1 MPTVL
6 RVGRFRFF
14 FYSSD
19 RAEPVHIHVEAG
31 KGTAKLWLE
40 PVRLAASR
48 GMGRP
53 ELSRLQQLV
62 VDHRDILVRAWHA
75 HFNG

>member
-14 FYSSD
+14 FFSSD
-19 RAEPVHIHVEAG
+19 RVEPAHVHVEAG
-31 KGTAKLWLE
+31 NGTAKFWLD
-40 PVRLAASR
+40 PVLLAGSR
-48 GMGRP
+48 GMARH